1 MSNNVETKEKKVKV
15 VVISP
20 FTDKEN
26 EYLLRTPKLNNE
38 YETTEA
44 RAQELIEKGK
54 VKYAA
59 QEPEFKLN
67 KKSLTVKVGE
77 SEKLVAKTTEETTI
91 TWASS
96 DEAVVTVDAE
106 GNITAAGEG
115 NITAA
120 GEGKATITATTEAGD
135 SASCKVTVK
144 AE

>member
-106 GNITAAGEG
+106 GNL
-115 NITAA
+115 TAA
-120 GEGKATITATTEAGD
+120 GEGKATITATTEVGD
-135 SASCKVTVK
+135 NASCNVTVK

>member
-1 MSNNVETKEKKVKV
+1 MSKKAETTEKKVKV

-26 EYLLRTPKLNNE
+26 DYLLRTPKLNNE

-44 RAQELIEKGK
+44 RALELIEKGK
-54 VKYAA
+54 VKYAEK
-59 QEPEFKLN
+59 EPELKLN
-67 KKSLTVKVGE
+67 KKTLTVKPGE
-77 SEKLVAKTTEETTI
+77 SEKLVVETEEDTSVKWT
-91 TWASS
+91 SS
-96 DEAVVTVDAE
+96 DEAVVTVDA
-106 GNITAAGEG
+106 EG

>member
-1 MSNNVETKEKKVKV
+1 MSKKAETTEKKVKV

-26 EYLLRTPKLNNE
+26 DYLLRTPKLNNE

-44 RAQELIEKGK
+44 RALELIEKGK
-54 VKYAA
+54 VKYAEE
-59 QEPEFKLN
+59 EPELKLN
-67 KKSLTVKVGE
+67 KKTLTLKPGE
-77 SEKLVAKTTEETTI
+77 SEKIVVDTEEDTSVK
-91 TWASS
+91 WASS
-96 DEAVVTVDAE
+96 DEAVVTVDA
-106 GNITAAGEG
+106 EG

-144 AE
+144 AEE

>member
-1 MSNNVETKEKKVKV
+1 MSNNVENTEKKVKV

-54 VKYAA
+54 VKYVA

-77 SEKLVAKTTEETTI
+77 SEKLVAETTEEAVV

-106 GNITAAGEG
+106 GNL
-115 NITAA
+115 TAA

-135 SASCKVTVK
+135 NASCKVTVK

>member
-1 MSNNVETKEKKVKV
+1 MSSNVETTEKKVKV

-20 FTDKEN
+20 FTDREN
-26 EYLLRTPKLNNE
+26 DYLLRTPKLNNE

-54 VKYAA
+54 VKYVEK
-59 QEPEFKLN
+59 EPELKLN
-67 KKSLTVKVGE
+67 KKSLTVKLGE
-77 SEKLVAKTTEETTI
+77 SEKLVAETEENVAI

-96 DEAVVTVDAE
+96 DEKVVTVDA
-106 GNITAAGEG
+106 EG

-135 SASCKVTVK
+135 SAVCKVTVK